1 MPDRLQLD
9 AKTIAVQIDA
19 LLASFPDMADDD
31 ELRADMID
39 GETDFSTVMSRALN
53 REREARAMVEAI
65 KARTE
70 DLTERRRRF
79 ERRIEAMRS
88 LMLSL
93 MSAADQTSVVLPEA
107 TISMAKGRETVEVTD
122 VDALPQGT
130 YRTVRQP
137 DKATLLNLLKSG
149 EQIPGAALA
158 TGDVTLSVRSK

>member
-53 REREARAMVEAI
+53 REREAKAMVEAI

-88 LMLSL
+88 LMLNL

-122 VDALPQGT
+122 VNALPQGFYSLERKADKISILGALKNGET
-130 YRTVRQP
+130 LPGAELRTGDATLTVRV
-137 DKATLLNLLKSG
+137 K
-149 EQIPGAALA
+149 
-158 TGDVTLSVRSK
+158 